1 MQSSPEAFQIT
12 LDAAEVYEARF
23 VPAFFAE
30 WAPHLVDFARV
41 APGQAVLDVA
51 CGTGIVARTVADRL
65 GATGR
70 VVGVDLNEA
79 MLSVARRVRSDI
91 EWRQGDVA
99 TLPFADRSFDTV
111 LCQMALMFFPD
122 RAGALREMRRVVADG
137 GSVALLVPAHLGT
150 QPAYGPFVEMAA
162 RHAGPDAASLL
173 STYFACG
180 RLEELT
186 ALVEAAGLHVTATR
200 ARLGRAKFPSIDAFV
215 ATEVKGTPLADRISA
230 PVYERIRAGAE
241 EVLRPFLTAAGL
253 EVPLEGHLVAGR
265 R

>member
-1 MQSSPEAFQIT
+1 MQRTTEAFQISME
-12 LDAAEVYEARF
+12 AAEVYEARF

-30 WAPHLVDFARV
+30 WAPHLVDFAGIAR
-41 APGQAVLDVA
+41 GQAVLDVA

-70 VVGVDLNEA
+70 VVGLDLNDA
-79 MLSVARRVRSDI
+79 MLAVARRVRPDV

-99 TLPFADRSFDTV
+99 ALPFAERSFDAV

-122 RAGALREMRRVVADG
+122 RVGALREMRRVAADG
-137 GSVALLVPAHLGT
+137 GTVAILVPAQLET
-150 QPAYGPFVEMAA
+150 QPAYGPFVDMAA

-173 STYFACG
+173 SAYFACG
-180 RLEELT
+180 RLDALT
-186 ALVEAAGLHVTATR
+186 GLVEAAGLRVSATR
-200 ARLGRAKFPSIDAFV
+200 TRLGRARFPSIEAFV
-215 ATEVKGTPLADRISA
+215 AAEVKGTPLGGRISDA
-230 PVYERIRAGAE
+230 VYERIRSGAGD
-241 EVLRPFLTAAGL
+241 VLTPFLTASGL